1 GGGLALR
8 TLLRRR
14 RPQLDP
20 DHSRHNPVGAEERAP
35 GDPLRWH
42 TDSRLL
48 LRGGRRRRV
57 HAACA
62 GAARAARV
70 ARRGVQLLQRTAGRR
85 AHAHEEDSR
94 AHEVAARARRARR
107 GPQRDPAPVAQRG
120 EGTPRARLGTA
131 VHARRRTRAHDRL
144 VQRLLLTGVLDQ
156 DLEAV
161 LDRTRSIWTE
171 LDGARLLLTGAT
183 GFVGTHMLESVRH
196 ARARTGADVRVVA
209 PARNPESLRAR
220 LPWTKNA
227 SWLEVVQGDI
237 HRFALPPG
245 AIDLAIHSANTASP
259 GEIADDPKGISRMV
273 VEGSARVY
281 ALASAG
287 GARRMLQLSSGS
299 VCGAHFTPS
308 KPITEDDSG
317 EPQFLGDGPADRLA
331 RAKREA
337 EQALLLAA
345 GQPGAPVIVFARGF
359 ALCGPWL
366 PLDSAFAFG
375 NFLGAA
381 MRGRPVIVNG
391 DGT

>member
-1 GGGLALR
+1 
-8 TLLRRR
+8 
-14 RPQLDP
+14 
-20 DHSRHNPVGAEERAP
+20 V
-35 GDPLRWH
+35 
-42 TDSRLL
+42 
-48 LRGGRRRRV
+48 
-57 HAACA
+57 
-62 GAARAARV
+62 
-70 ARRGVQLLQRTAGRR
+70 VQGI
-85 AHAHEEDSR
+85 
-94 AHEVAARARRARR
+94 
-107 GPQRDPAPVAQRG
+107 
-120 EGTPRARLGTA
+120 
-131 VHARRRTRAHDRL
+131 
-144 VQRLLLTGVLDQ
+144 LLTGVLDQ

-391 DGT
+391 DGTPVRSYLYSGDMVVWLWTLLLKGANGRAYNVGSAHAVTIGELAHRVAALVGGSVEIAAVPSPGARAHWHVPDVTRIRAELGLEETVPLNDAIVRTAQWWGERGKAKGEVRS